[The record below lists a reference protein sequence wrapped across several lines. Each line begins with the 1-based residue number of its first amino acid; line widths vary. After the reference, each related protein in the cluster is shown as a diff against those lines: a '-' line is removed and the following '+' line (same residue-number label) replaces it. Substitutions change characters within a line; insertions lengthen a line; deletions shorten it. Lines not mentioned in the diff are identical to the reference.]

1 MRPFLARHR
10 QRGLCANEG
19 DSEFVTIRDIL
30 FGKPLPTWDERAQE
44 LGTTAGMPIFGLDAL
59 SSAAYGP
66 EAALTLLIPLGAAG
80 IAYIVPISFSI
91 IVLLAIVYFSYRQTI
106 AAYPGGGGSYTVASE
121 NLGTYAGLLAAA
133 ALMIDYI
140 LTVAV
145 GISAGVGALVSA
157 WPRLLPHT
165 LLLCLAILL
174 FITVINLRGLRQAG
188 IVFMLPT
195 YIFVGSLLAT
205 IALGIFKSVLAGGNP
220 VPVQMPPPAAPP
232 VVAAASAWLL
242 LQAFSSGCT
251 AMTGVEAVSN
261 GVRAFREPKVQTAQ
275 RTLTII
281 IALLILM
288 LGGIAYLV
296 RAYHIAATDPGQPG
310 YQSVVSMIVT
320 AVTGRGPFYYVTIG
334 SVLVVLCL
342 SANTA
347 FADFPRLCRAIANN
361 GYLPDGFRLRGRR
374 LVYSQGVYVLAI
386 LTAVLLTVFGGVT
399 NRLIPLYAV
408 GAFLA
413 FTLSQ
418 AGMVAHWRRVKGPGY
433 IRYMFVNGVG
443 AIATGITVLV
453 VLTAKFVEGAW
464 MTALLIPALLV
475 LMVSVHRYLGRVA
488 KELECPHALNVGG
501 LHPPLV
507 ILPVQQWGMLTQ
519 KAIQVALM
527 ISPDVQAVH
536 VCTEGE
542 DQELQKQWAQ
552 LVEAPAK
559 QAGFPVVR
567 LVLLESPYRF
577 VIVPIVD
584 HVLKIQEENPE
595 RRIAVVIPEMI
606 ESHWWHFLLQNNR
619 AELLKALLLL
629 KGNKRIILVNGPW
642 YLRA

>member
-1 MRPFLARHR
+1 M
-10 QRGLCANEG
+10 
-19 DSEFVTIRDIL
+19 TIRDIL
-30 FGKPLPTWDERAQE
+30 FGKPLATWDERAEE
-44 LGTTAGMPIFGLDAL
+44 LGTAAGIPIFGLDAL

-66 EAALTLLIPLGAAG
+66 EAALTLLIPLGAGG
-80 IAYIVPISFSI
+80 IAYIVPISASI
-91 IVLLAIVYFSYRQTI
+91 VVLLTIVYFSYRQTI

-121 NLGTYAGLLAAA
+121 NLGRFAGLLAAA

-157 WPRLLPHT
+157 WPELLPHT
-165 LLLCLAILL
+165 LLLCLLILL

-195 YIFVGSLLAT
+195 YIFIASLLAT
-205 IALGIFKSVLAGGNP
+205 IALGVLKSVLADGHP
-220 VPVQMPPPAAPP
+220 VPVQMPPPAPAP
-232 VVAAASAWLL
+232 VIAAAGAWLL
-242 LQAFSSGCT
+242 LQSFSSGCT

-275 RTLTII
+275 HTLTVI
-281 IALLILM
+281 IALLIAM

-310 YQSVVSMIVT
+310 YQSVLSIIVA
-320 AVTGRGPFYYVTIG
+320 AVAGRGPFYYITIG

-347 FADFPRLCRAIANN
+347 FADFPRLCRAIAIN
-361 GYLPDGFRLRGRR
+361 GYLPDTFRLRGRR

-386 LTAVLLTVFGGVT
+386 LAALLMTIFGGVT

-418 AGMVAHWRRVKGPGY
+418 AGMVAHWRRVKDPRSG
-433 IRYMFVNGVG
+433 RYMFVNGMG
-443 AIATGITVLV
+443 AVATGITVLV
-453 VLTAKFVEGAW
+453 VLIAKFVEGAW
-464 MTALLIPALLV
+464 MTALLIPALV
-475 LMVSVHRYLGRVA
+475 ALMFSVHRYLQRVA
-488 KELECPHALNVGG
+488 KELDCPHPLNVGG
-501 LHPPLV
+501 LRPPLV
-507 ILPVQQWGMLTQ
+507 ILPIQQWSKLAQ
-519 KAIQVALM
+519 KALQVALT

-536 VCTEGE
+536 VCAEGE
-542 DQELQKQWAQ
+542 DKELQGRWAQ

-559 QAGFPVVR
+559 AQGFPVVK
-567 LVLLESPYRF
+567 LQLLESPYRF
-577 VIVPIVD
+577 VITPIVD
-584 HVLKIQEENPE
+584 YVLKVQQGNPE

-606 ESHWWHFLLQNNR
+606 EHHWWHYFLENNR
-619 AELLKALLLL
+619 SELLKALLLL
-629 KGNKRIILVNGPW
+629 KGNQRIILVNVPW
-642 YLRA
+642 YLKA